1 MNKIFNLVK
10 KELDKIFKNP
20 RAILSTFILPGLLIF
35 IIYTVMGNVM
45 ATQQDDLSKQ
55 NYKIAVVNPSE
66 KFTDAFTSYNAMLEQ
81 AGKKLNFEFVKVDSA
96 LKDMSGI
103 INFDDKTATSEE
115 KVLRNKILSSIEK
128 EEYNAWICFN
138 SDFDEKINAQNVND
152 KAVVGVFGKVSLNKS
167 QFATTNINSV
177 IETMQPK
184 LILRAPIDFSTEK
197 DISKTLLASFIP
209 MMLMIFVFAGGMSVG
224 ADTIAGEKERGTIST
239 LLMTPIK
246 RSHIIYGKIISLAV
260 ITILSAIGPFVAV
273 ILSIPQLMKSSGVSL
288 SIGAGLSVGMV
299 FNILGLVLMT
309 TLLATS
315 VFLVMS
321 TVAKSVK
328 EASMFASPIYILVV
342 VLAVLATNVKA
353 TGIGLYFVPFMN
365 IALALNGAITETL
378 TVGATMATIFSTLG
392 YCIILIV
399 IAVKLFNSE
408 RILYSK

>member
-35 IIYTVMGNVM
+35 IIYMVMGNVM

-55 NYKIAVVNPSE
+55 NYKVAVVNPSQ
-66 KFTDAFTSYNAMLEQ
+66 KFTEAFTVYNTILQ
-81 AGKKLNFEFVKVDSA
+81 QNGNKLNFEFIGVDST
-96 LKDMSGI
+96 LEDMTDLIKYDENKAG
-103 INFDDKTATSEE
+103 EE
-115 KVLRNKILSSIEK
+115 VKELRKNIQTSIEK
-128 EEYNAWICFN
+128 EEYDAWICFN
-138 SDFDEKINAQNVND
+138 ANFDEKIEGNNVND
-152 KAVVGVFGKVSLNKS
+152 PAVVGVFGKVSLDKS

-177 IETMQPK
+177 LEKMQPK

-197 DISKTLLASFIP
+197 DISQTLLASFIP

-224 ADTIAGEKERGTIST
+224 ADAIAGEKERGTIST

-273 ILSIPQLMKSSGVSL
+273 ILSIPQLMKSSGVNL

-321 TVAKSVK
+321 TIAKSVK
-328 EASMFASPIYILVV
+328 EASMFATPVYLLVV

-353 TGIGLYFVPFMN
+353 TGIGFYFVPFMN

-392 YCIILIV
+392 YCIILILLS
-399 IAVKLFNSE
+399 IKLFNSE

>member
-55 NYKIAVVNPSE
+55 NYKVAVVNPSQ
-66 KFTDAFTSYNAMLEQ
+66 KFTEAFTVYNAILQ
-81 AGKKLNFEFVKVDSA
+81 QNGNKLNFEFVGVDST
-96 LKDMSGI
+96 LEDMTDLI
-103 INFDDKTATSEE
+103 KYDENTAGEE
-115 KVLRNKILSSIEK
+115 VKELRKNIQTSIEK
-128 EEYNAWICFN
+128 EEYDAWICFN
-138 SDFDEKINAQNVND
+138 ANFDEKIEGNNVKD
-152 KAVVGVFGKVSLNKS
+152 PAVVGVFGKVSLDKS

-177 IETMQPK
+177 LEKMQPK
-184 LILRAPIDFSTEK
+184 LILREPIDFSTEK
-197 DISKTLLASFIP
+197 DISQTLLASFIP

-224 ADTIAGEKERGTIST
+224 ADAIAGEKERGTIST

-273 ILSIPQLMKSSGVSL
+273 ILSIPQLMKSSGVNL

-321 TVAKSVK
+321 TIAKSVK
-328 EASMFASPIYILVV
+328 EASMFATPVYLLVV

-353 TGIGLYFVPFMN
+353 TGIGFYFVPFMN

-392 YCIILIV
+392 YCIILILLS
-399 IAVKLFNSE
+399 IKLFNSE

>member
-1 MNKIFNLVK
+1 
-10 KELDKIFKNP
+10 
-20 RAILSTFILPGLLIF
+20 
-35 IIYTVMGNVM
+35 
-45 ATQQDDLSKQ
+45 
-55 NYKIAVVNPSE
+55 
-66 KFTDAFTSYNAMLEQ
+66 
-81 AGKKLNFEFVKVDSA
+81 
-96 LKDMSGI
+96 
-103 INFDDKTATSEE
+103 
-115 KVLRNKILSSIEK
+115 
-128 EEYNAWICFN
+128 
-138 SDFDEKINAQNVND
+138 
-152 KAVVGVFGKVSLNKS
+152 
-167 QFATTNINSV
+167 
-177 IETMQPK
+177 
-184 LILRAPIDFSTEK
+184 
-197 DISKTLLASFIP
+197 
-209 MMLMIFVFAGGMSVG
+209 
-224 ADTIAGEKERGTIST
+224 
-239 LLMTPIK
+239 MTPIK

-342 VLAVLATNVKA
+342 VLAVLATNVKV

-408 RILYSK
+408 RILYSR